1 MAEGTDNVEDRFS
14 CDNSSYDEHNLDDS
28 DSDNGIRRG
37 SEDEEYGDGMDV
49 LRMEPYRFELTAPTH
64 DSASGSS
71 LDDNVE
77 EEEWRLN
84 NTNWCANMLRVSSAS
99 FA

>member
-14 CDNSSYDEHNLDDS
+14 CDNSSYNEHNLDDS

-49 LRMEPYRFELTAPTH
+49 LGMEPYRFEPTALVQ
-64 DSASGSS
+64 DSASGQP
-71 LDDNVE
+71 
-77 EEEWRLN
+77 
-84 NTNWCANMLRVSSAS
+84 M
-99 FA
+99 